1 MLPRMK
7 GIAHVTFIR
16 EFVWF
21 RDWVRTSPLLVV
33 HADDMLGLALSE
45 LIVSP
50 VKNIDTDGVC
60 AGQLL
65 LSSCMY
71 LSIHPPSIS

>member
-1 MLPRMK
+1 M
-7 GIAHVTFIR
+7 
-16 EFVWF
+16 
-21 RDWVRTSPLLVV
+21 SPLLVV
-33 HADDMLGLALSE
+33 HADDMLGLAFSE

-50 VKNIDTDGVC
+50 AKSIDTDGVC

-71 LSIHPPSIS
+71 FLIHPPSIS